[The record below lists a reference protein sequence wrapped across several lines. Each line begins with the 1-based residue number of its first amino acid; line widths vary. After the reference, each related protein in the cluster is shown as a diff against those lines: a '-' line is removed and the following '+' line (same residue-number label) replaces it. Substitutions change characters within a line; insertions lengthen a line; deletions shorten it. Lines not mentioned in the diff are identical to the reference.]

1 VSTSPG
7 PEGSPRQILSGA
19 RRRARERALELL
31 YEAETKD
38 LSPSELLAELPVAPE
53 QYASQLV
60 LGVER
65 HAEEVDRLLSRH
77 ATGWAVARMPM
88 VDRCVLRMAAYE
100 LLDELEV
107 PVAVVLDEAVELAK
121 TYSTED
127 SGRYVNGVLSAVAAE
142 VRTNEPEKAD
152 VSLGT
157 SLE

>member
-1 VSTSPG
+1 VP
-7 PEGSPRQILSGA
+7 GA

-38 LSPSELLAELPVAPE
+38 LSPSELLAELPLAPE
-53 QYASQLV
+53 QYAVELV
-60 LGVER
+60 MGVER
-65 HAEEVDRLLSRH
+65 RAEEVDRLVARH
-77 ATGWAVARMPM
+77 ATGWAVERMPM

-100 LLDELEV
+100 LLGELDV

-127 SGRYVNGVLSAVAAE
+127 SGRYVNGVLSAVATE
-142 VRTNEPEKAD
+142 VRTNGAENAAAAP
-152 VSLGT
+152 GT

>member
-1 VSTSPG
+1 
-7 PEGSPRQILSGA
+7 
-19 RRRARERALELL
+19 LL

-38 LSPSELLAELPVAPE
+38 LSPTQLLAELPVAPE
-53 QYASQLV
+53 EYALQLV

-65 HAEEVDRLLSRH
+65 RAEEVNRLLGCH
-77 ATGWAVARMPM
+77 ATGWAVERMPM

-127 SGRYVNGVLSAVAAE
+127 SGRYVNGVLSAVATE
-142 VRTNEPEKAD
+142 VRPKEQESAD
-152 VSLGT
+152 ASFRC

>member
-1 VSTSPG
+1 
-7 PEGSPRQILSGA
+7 
-19 RRRARERALELL
+19 LL

-38 LSPSELLAELPVAPE
+38 LSPTQLLAELPVAPE
-53 QYASQLV
+53 EYAAQLV

-65 HAEEVDRLLSRH
+65 RAEEVNRLLGRH
-77 ATGWAVARMPM
+77 ATGWAVERMPM

-127 SGRYVNGVLSAVAAE
+127 SGRYVNGVLSAVATE
-142 VRTNEPEKAD
+142 VRPKEQESAD
-152 VSLGT
+152 ASFRC

>member
-1 VSTSPG
+1 M
-7 PEGSPRQILSGA
+7 
-19 RRRARERALELL
+19 L

-38 LSPSELLAELPVAPE
+38 LSPTQLLAELPVAPE
-53 QYASQLV
+53 EYAAQLV

-65 HAEEVDRLLSRH
+65 RAEEVNRLLGRH
-77 ATGWAVARMPM
+77 ATGWAVERMPM

-127 SGRYVNGVLSAVAAE
+127 SGRYVNGVLSAVATE
-142 VRTNEPEKAD
+142 VRPKEQESAD
-152 VSLGT
+152 ASFRC

>member
-1 VSTSPG
+1 
-7 PEGSPRQILSGA
+7 
-19 RRRARERALELL
+19 LL

-38 LSPSELLAELPVAPE
+38 LSPTQLLTELPVAPE
-53 QYASQLV
+53 EYALQLV

-65 HAEEVDRLLSRH
+65 RGEEVNRLLGRH
-77 ATGWAVARMPM
+77 ATGWAVERMPM

-127 SGRYVNGVLSAVAAE
+127 SGRYVNGVLSAVAHE
-142 VRTNEPEKAD
+142 VRPEERGNAD
-152 VSLGT
+152 ASSGG

>member
-1 VSTSPG
+1 
-7 PEGSPRQILSGA
+7 
-19 RRRARERALELL
+19 LL

-38 LSPSELLAELPVAPE
+38 LRPTELLAELPVAPE
-53 QYASQLV
+53 QYASELV

-65 HAEEVDRLLSRH
+65 RGEEVDRLLGRH
-77 ATGWAVARMPM
+77 ATGWAVERMPM

-100 LLDELEV
+100 LLGELEV

-152 VSLGT
+152 AALGT